1 MLLCKNII
9 YHYSDCTFS
18 KLRNS
23 VLWIP
28 VDPKIFSIPFLN
40 QQVKYFKNCR
50 QFPSYSPS
58 RIPTRILPRHFPKS
72 RENPK
77 NNPRETEKS
86 RASSQ
91 GSLQFSF
98 EFAVFSFCS
107 RRCRSRKS
115 KSPAAW
121 RHTCRCRSF
130 RHWVGAGWQDKRASG
145 TTIERRQRMAVE
157 QPQNVNLS
165 NGRKDPASVA
175 FRKCVR
181 ADRSSKTRAWR
192 ISTELYSSEIRIYC

>member
-115 KSPAAW
+115 KSPSLTSYLPMPQLPPLSVSGMARQASERDDDRAA
-121 RHTCRCRSF
+121 
-130 RHWVGAGWQDKRASG
+130 AA
-145 TTIERRQRMAVE
+145 
-157 QPQNVNLS
+157 
-165 NGRKDPASVA
+165 NGRRAA
-175 FRKCVR
+175 AKCQFEQWPEGSCV
-181 ADRSSKTRAWR
+181 S
-192 ISTELYSSEIRIYC
+192 CVP